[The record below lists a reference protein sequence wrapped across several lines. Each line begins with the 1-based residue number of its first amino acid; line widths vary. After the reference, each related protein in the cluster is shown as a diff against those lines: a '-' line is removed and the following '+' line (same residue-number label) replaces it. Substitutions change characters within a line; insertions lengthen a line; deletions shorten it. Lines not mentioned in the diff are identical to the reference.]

1 MAEQTAEQVLAATLA
16 VRFPQG
22 LPPWVDP
29 FLKAVRRLELY
40 DKTEEQVDVAAA
52 AEDNA
57 ASGSQGRAG
66 TSPDMDLD
74 GSENDATRTLGESKE
89 MLLESAEEYLKKV
102 SSEYCTNRTE
112 LRHCES

>member
-1 MAEQTAEQVLAATLA
+1 MAEQTAEQVLTATLA
-16 VRFPQG
+16 ARFSQGLG

-29 FLKAVRRLELY
+29 FMKAVRRLELY
-40 DKTEEQVDVAAA
+40 EKTEEQVDVAAA
-52 AEDNA
+52 AKDNA

-74 GSENDATRTLGESKE
+74 ESENDGTRTLGESKE

-102 SSEYCTNRTE
+102 I
-112 LRHCES
+112 